1 MKLYRKTEL
10 HALKDNPEK
19 DNPEKDNPEKNN
31 YAKRSAMKLKDKVA
45 IVTGAGQGIGL
56 AYAERF
62 LAEGAKVVLAELH
75 EERGEIGYNSV
86 KDKCQNEGDAI
97 FVRTDIADPA
107 SAEACV
113 DAAIKEYGQV
123 DILLNNAALYMD
135 LDITDQSLG
144 YLKQVFDVNVH
155 GQWIMASA
163 VAPKMTAQRS
173 GRIINQASIAAYL
186 YQSMAP
192 GGDEFPG
199 LSNSAYQLS
208 KWTVIGM
215 TKFLAG
221 QLGAWNVTVNAI
233 APGLTFTEATKT
245 VVPTDAQAILGMMQS
260 VKREIQ
266 PEDMCGAAVF
276 FASDDSEMVSGQ
288 VLCVD
293 GGMIMP
299 A

>member
-1 MKLYRKTEL
+1 MKLQ
-10 HALKDNPEK
+10 
-19 DNPEKDNPEKNN
+19 
-31 YAKRSAMKLKDKVA
+31 DKVA

-56 AYAERF
+56 AYTERF
-62 LAEGAKVVLAELH
+62 LDEGAKVVMAELNT
-75 EERGEIGYNSV
+75 ERGEIGHNSV
-86 KDKCQNEGDAI
+86 QNRGEAM
-97 FVRTDIADPA
+97 FVETDIADPA
-107 SAEACV
+107 SAKACV
-113 DAAIKEYGQV
+113 DAAIENYGRV

-135 LDITDQSLG
+135 LDITDQSLD
-144 YLKQVFDVNVH
+144 YLKTVFDVNVH

-163 VAPKMTAQRS
+163 VAPHMAAQKS

-186 YQSMAP
+186 YQSMTP
-192 GGDEFPG
+192 PSDDFPG

-208 KWTVIGM
+208 KWTVVGL

-221 QLGAWNVTVNAI
+221 QMGAYNVTVNAI

-245 VVPTDAQAILGMMQS
+245 VVPQEAQAILGMMQS

-266 PEDMCGAAVF
+266 PEDMCGPAVF
-276 FASDDSEMVSGQ
+276 FASDDSAMVSGQ

-293 GGMIMP
+293 GGMTMP